1 MNQSQMDTLESA
13 LDYVS
18 DKLINNLA
26 KELVKARITDTCP
39 LVRKCI
45 LEQFAVFEQAELKQ
59 ACDQKDFKFVQLVF

>member
-1 MNQSQMDTLESA
+1 MDTLENA

-18 DKLINNLA
+18 DKLINFLG

-45 LEQFAVFEQAELKQ
+45 LEQFALFE
-59 ACDQKDFKFVQLVF
+59 